1 MKNLSMMKGF
11 NIVVINLNVLHNYF
25 DSPTK
30 LFSNL
35 LKLNFLAKFI
45 MIDDDKRIIS
55 VQEYMSLHKKNDLS
69 KNLDTYT

>member
-1 MKNLSMMKGF
+1 MMKGF

-69 KNLDTYT
+69 KNLYTYT